1 MPSADDVGA
10 VGKALVDAKGDLM
23 TATAND
29 TPARLAVGSTNGH
42 VLTVDSSTST
52 GLAWKAA
59 ASGSDIDPL
68 FLAGV

>member
-1 MPSADDVGA
+1 VGA
-10 VGKALVDAKGDLM
+10 VANSLITNGGKGALVSTNGSSVSALAVG
-23 TATAND
+23 AND
-29 TPARLAVGSTNGH
+29 T
-42 VLTVDSSTST
+42 VLTADSSTTT

>member
-1 MPSADDVGA
+1 
-10 VGKALVDAKGDLM
+10 M